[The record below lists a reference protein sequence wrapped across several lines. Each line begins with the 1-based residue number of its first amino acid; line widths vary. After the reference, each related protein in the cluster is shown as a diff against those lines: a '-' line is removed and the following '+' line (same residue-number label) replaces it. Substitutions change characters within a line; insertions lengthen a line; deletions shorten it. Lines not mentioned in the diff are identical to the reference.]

1 MVQAPMRRPPPR
13 ASLHELPNNLGS
25 RPLTPQPGRRHVLG
39 LGALGAMFLAIAGL
53 GFTAGCK
60 DSKTDGSQPGSTGP
74 TSQGGGEIVVGHY
87 GSLTG
92 NTAHFGQ
99 DTDKAIRLAVDE
111 QNAAGGLLG
120 KQIRL
125 VTLDDRGDSAEAA
138 NAVSRLIDVEKANAI
153 LGEVS
158 SSLSLAGGR
167 VAQRRKVPMVSPSS
181 TNPKVTQVGDYIF
194 RVCFLDPFQGK
205 VMADFARDEL
215 KLTEVAIL
223 KDVKND
229 YSIGLADAFRT
240 AFTAKG
246 GQISAEQSYSA
257 GDTDFSAQL
266 TAIKATKAQALYVPG
281 YYAEVGAIA
290 RTAQRLGVKLPLMG
304 GDGWDAPDLFKI
316 AGDALDGSFF
326 SNHFAPDAATAK
338 SQKFVSDFKA
348 KYGQEPTGL
357 GALGY
362 DAAIVLFDAIK
373 RAGKTDPES
382 IRNELAKTKSF
393 EAVSGTIT
401 INENRDPVKSAVILA
416 IEGGKAKYRAT
427 VNP

>member
-1 MVQAPMRRPPPR
+1 MVQAAMRRSPDRGRPAAPSPSR
-13 ASLHELPNNLGS
+13 ASFRPALPARRRWLWLG
-25 RPLTPQPGRRHVLG
+25 G
-39 LGALGAMFLAIAGL
+39 LSLAGALL
-53 GFTAGCK
+53 GVGCK
-60 DSKTDGSQPGSTGP
+60 ESKPEGGAGTQPPGADSSA
-74 TSQGGGEIVVGHY
+74 EIVLGHY

-120 KQIRL
+120 KQIRV

-138 NAVSRLIDVEKANAI
+138 NAVSRLIDVEKVHALI
-153 LGEVS
+153 GEVS

-167 VAQRRKVPMVSPSS
+167 VAQRRKIPMVSPSS

-205 VMADFARDEL
+205 VMADFARDTL
-215 KLTEVAIL
+215 KFERVAIF

-229 YSIGLADAFRT
+229 YSIGLADAFRA
-240 AFTAKG
+240 AFTARG
-246 GQISAEQSYSA
+246 GQIVSEQSFSA

-266 TAIKATKAQALYVPG
+266 TTIKAANVQGIYVPG

-290 RTAQRLGVKLPLMG
+290 RTAQRLGLKVPLMG

-316 AGDALDGSFF
+316 GGDALDGSFF
-326 SNHFAPDAATAK
+326 SNHFAPDAASPK
-338 SQKFVSDFKA
+338 SQKFVAAFKA
-348 KYGQEPTGL
+348 KYNQEPTGL

-362 DAAIVLFDAIK
+362 DAAIVLFDAIG
-373 RAGKTDPES
+373 RAGKTDPQS
-382 IRNELAKTKSF
+382 IRDALAATKNF
-393 EAVSGTIT
+393 ETVSGTIS
-401 INENRDPVKSAVILA
+401 INKDRDPIKSAVILA

-427 VNP
+427 VAP

>member
-1 MVQAPMRRPPPR
+1 MLSA
-13 ASLHELPNNLGS
+13 ALL
-25 RPLTPQPGRRHVLG
+25 LG
-39 LGALGAMFLAIAGL
+39 LG
-53 GFTAGCK
+53 TACK
-60 DSKTDGSQPGSTGP
+60 DSKSDGSTGSTTP
-74 TSQGGGEIVVGHY
+74 QNASSELVIGHFA
-87 GSLTG
+87 SLTG

-99 DTDKAIRLAVDE
+99 DTDKAVRLAVEE

-138 NAVSRLIDVEKANAI
+138 NAVSRLIDVEKATAI

-205 VMADFARDEL
+205 VMADFARDHL
-215 KLTEVAIL
+215 KLERVAIL

-229 YSIGLADAFRT
+229 YSIGLSDAFKA
-240 AFTAKG
+240 AFTARG
-246 GQISAEQSYSA
+246 GVIPVEQSYSA
-257 GDTDFSAQL
+257 GDTDFSAQV
-266 TAIKATKAQALYVPG
+266 TAIKAAGVQGLYVPG

-290 RTAQRLGVKLPLMG
+290 RTAQRLGLSVPLMG
-304 GDGWDAPDLFKI
+304 GDGWDAPELFKI
-316 AGDALDGSFF
+316 GGDALEGSFF
-326 SNHFAPDAATAK
+326 SNHFAPDVATAK
-338 SQKFVSDFKA
+338 AQKFVSDFKA

-362 DAAIVLFDAIK
+362 DAAGVLFDSIK
-373 RAGKTDPES
+373 RAQKLDTTS
-382 IRNELAKTKSF
+382 IRDALAATRNF
-393 EAVSGTIT
+393 EGVSGSIT
-401 INENRDPVKSAVILA
+401 MNESRDAEKSAVIVA

-427 VNP
+427 VAP

>member
-1 MVQAPMRRPPPR
+1 MAAPSPARRR
-13 ASLHELPNNLGS
+13 LLAFGGLGGLSL
-25 RPLTPQPGRRHVLG
+25 VLG
-39 LGALGAMFLAIAGL
+39 LLGA
-53 GFTAGCK
+53 CK
-60 DSKTDGSQPGSTGP
+60 DSKPEGGSGTQPSGAEA
-74 TSQGGGEIVVGHY
+74 TSEIVIGHY
-87 GSLTG
+87 GSMTG

-99 DTDKAIRLAVDE
+99 DTDKAVKLAVDE

-120 KQIRL
+120 KKIRV

-138 NAVSRLIDVEKANAI
+138 NAVSRLIDVEKVVALI
-153 LGEVS
+153 GEVS

-167 VAQRRKVPMVSPSS
+167 VAQRRKIPMVSPSS

-205 VMADFARDEL
+205 VMADFARNEL
-215 KLTEVAIL
+215 KFERVAIF

-229 YSIGLADAFRT
+229 YSIGLADAFRA
-240 AFTAKG
+240 AFTANG
-246 GQISAEQSYSA
+246 GKIVSEQSYSQ

-266 TAIKATKAQALYVPG
+266 TTIKGSDAQGIYVPG
-281 YYAEVGAIA
+281 YYAEVGTIA
-290 RTAQRLGVKLPLMG
+290 RTAQRLGLKVPLMG

-316 AGDALDGSFF
+316 GGDALEGSFF

-338 SQKFVSDFKA
+338 AQKFVSDFKA

-362 DAAIVLFDAIK
+362 DAAIVLFGAIQ

-382 IRNELAKTKSF
+382 VRNALADTKNF
-393 EAVSGTIT
+393 EAVSGVIS
-401 INENRDPVKSAVILA
+401 INKDRDAEKSAVILA
-416 IEGGKAKYRAT
+416 IEGGRAEYRAT
-427 VNP
+427 VKP